1 MNMIVPP
8 ERRAV
13 AATFVALA
21 LALSSACAKAPKVDY
36 PVKPVP
42 FTDVHLND
50 VFWAPRLESN
60 RSVTIPH
67 IFKMEEETGR
77 LKNFELAK
85 DALAGAADLKFCT
98 NYPFDDSDVYKTIEA
113 ASYAMA
119 AHPDRD
125 LEKYVDGVIDR
136 IASAQEPDG
145 YLYTIRTI
153 GGPPPV
159 DWMGKARWSHLYM
172 SHELYNLGHLYEAAT
187 AHYQATGK
195 TSLLNIAIKSADLV
209 AREFGPG
216 KRTNPPGHEEI
227 EIGLVKLYRA
237 TGQKKYLDLAKF
249 FIDARGRPAGRVPYR
264 GENGQQVLL
273 YGEYSQDH
281 KPFVE
286 QAEAVG
292 HAVRAGY
299 LYAGAADVAA
309 LTGERAYL
317 AALDKIWADVV
328 GTKIYLTGGIGAA
341 GAWEGY
347 GPAYRL
353 PNASAYAETCAN
365 IAVFLWNSRMFRLEE
380 DAKYVDVMERIL
392 YNGVLSGISLSGD
405 RFFYPNPLE
414 SYGQHQRVPWFG
426 CACCPP
432 NVARVLASVPGY
444 IYAADGDKVYI
455 NLFAQ
460 GKANMTAG
468 KAKLEIVQT
477 TEYPWTG
484 DVRIEV
490 KPERPAPLSL
500 HVRIPGWALGRPIP
514 SDLYKYTDG
523 PAPKPAAA
531 GPAETKGAADVI
543 AEPVVRTIE
552 MPTVK
557 VNGEPVDVILRKGYV
572 VLDRTWQ
579 GGDVVEV
586 SLPMPVRRVVA
597 NDKVEADRGRVAVE
611 RGPLVY
617 CAEAPDN
624 DGRVTNFILTDGAGL
639 SAARADELLNGV
651 VVIKG
656 EAEAL
661 SEKAGRAVVEK
672 KDITL
677 IPYYA
682 WANRGPGE
690 MEVWIAREPAK
701 ARMAMEPGLAA
712 KAAVTA
718 SEGAK
723 GLKGVNDGY
732 EPEGSADAT
741 RYVHWWPKK
750 GGSEWVEYAF
760 KEAVRVSET
769 SVYWFDDTGG
779 GSCRV
784 PASWRLLY
792 KSGDKWLPVAAAG
805 PYRVAKDAWN
815 TVRFAPV
822 RTTGLRLE
830 IEEQKD
836 WSVGVHEWKVK

>member
-1 MNMIVPP
+1 MSIVSPN
-8 ERRAV
+8 RL
-13 AATFVALA
+13 AAGTLLLA
-21 LALSSACAKAPKVDY
+21 LAVMPFPACTPAPKADY

-42 FTDVHLND
+42 FTDVHLSD
-50 VFWAPRLESN
+50 VFWAPRLETN
-60 RSVTIPH
+60 RTVTIPH
-67 IFKMEEETGR
+67 LFKESEDTNR
-77 LKNFELAK
+77 LKNFDLAK
-85 DALAGAADLKFCT
+85 EALSGATGLKFCT
-98 NYPFDDSDVYKTIEA
+98 SYPFDDSDVYKSLEA
-113 ASYAMA
+113 ASYALA
-119 AHPDRD
+119 THPDPA
-125 LEKYVDGVIDR
+125 LMKYVDGVVER
-136 IASAQEPDG
+136 IAAAQERDG
-145 YLYTIRTI
+145 YLYTVRTV

-159 DWMGKARWSHLYM
+159 DWMGKERWSNLEM
-172 SHELYNLGHLYEAAT
+172 SHELYNLGHLCEAAA

-195 TSLLNIAIKSADLV
+195 TNLLNIAVKSAELV

-227 EIGLVKLYRA
+227 EIGLVKLYRV
-237 TGQKKYLDLAKF
+237 TGKQRYLDLAKF
-249 FIDARGRPAGRVPYR
+249 FIDARGRSEGRIPYR
-264 GENGQQVLL
+264 GGNGQELLL

-286 QAEAVG
+286 QSEAVG

-309 LTGERAYL
+309 LTGEKAYV

-365 IAVFLWNSRMFRLEE
+365 IATFLWNSRMFRLEE

-414 SYGQHQRVPWFG
+414 SHGQHQRVAWFG

-432 NVARVLASVPGY
+432 NVARVLTSVPGY
-444 IYAADGDKVYI
+444 VYAAGADKVYV

-460 GKANMTAG
+460 GTAKITAG
-468 KAKLEIVQT
+468 KARLEVVQT
-477 TEYPWTG
+477 TEYPWKG

-490 KPERPAPLSL
+490 RPDKPAALTF
-500 HVRIPGWALGRPIP
+500 HVRIPGWAVGRPIP
-514 SDLYKYTDG
+514 SDLYRYADA
-523 PAPKPAAA
+523 PAPKAAALAAA
-531 GPAETKGAADVI
+531 GGEEKSAAPASEPLVKDV
-543 AEPVVRTIE
+543 ELVS
-552 MPTVK
+552 VK
-557 VNGEPVDVILRKGYV
+557 VNGQPIDIVLEKGYV
-572 VLDRTWQ
+572 LINRTWQ
-579 GGDVVEV
+579 AGDMIEV
-586 SLPMPVRRVVA
+586 SLPMPVRRVLA
-597 NDKVEADRGRVAVE
+597 NDKVEADLGRVAVE

-617 CAEAPDN
+617 CAEGPDN
-624 DGRVTNFILTDGAGL
+624 GGRVSNFVLPDGAAL
-639 SAARADELLNGV
+639 AVELRPDLLNGV
-651 VVIKG
+651 VVLKG

-661 SEKAGRAVVEK
+661 SEKAGREVVEK
-672 KDITL
+672 KPITL

-682 WANRGPGE
+682 WANRGPSE

-701 ARMAMEPGLAA
+701 ARIAREPGLAA

-723 GLKGVNDGY
+723 GLRGVNDQY
-732 EPEGSADAT
+732 DPEGSGDGT
-741 RYVHWWPKK
+741 GYTHWWPKK
-750 GGSEWVEYAF
+750 GGGEWVQYDFAEP
-760 KEAVRVSET
+760 VRVSEA

-784 PASWRLLY
+784 PASWKLLY
-792 KSGDKWLPVAAAG
+792 KSGDLWQPVAAAG
-805 PYRVAKDAWN
+805 PYGVAKDAWN
-815 TVRFAPV
+815 TVRFVPV

-830 IEEQKD
+830 IKEQKD
-836 WSVGVHEWKVK
+836 WSVGVHEWKIK

>member
-1 MNMIVPP
+1 MSIVSPN
-8 ERRAV
+8 RI
-13 AATFVALA
+13 AAGTLLLA
-21 LALSSACAKAPKVDY
+21 LAVMPFPACTPAPKADY

-42 FTDVHLND
+42 FTDVHLAD
-50 VFWAPRLESN
+50 VFWAPRLEAN
-60 RSVTIPH
+60 RTVTIPH
-67 IFKMEEETGR
+67 LFKESEDTNR
-77 LKNFELAK
+77 LKNFDVAK
-85 DALAGAADLKFCT
+85 DALSGATGLKFCT
-98 NYPFDDSDVYKTIEA
+98 SYPFDDSDVYKSIEA
-113 ASYAMA
+113 ASYALA
-119 AHPDRD
+119 TRPDPA
-125 LEKYVDGVIDR
+125 LMKSIDGVIAR
-136 IASAQEPDG
+136 IAAAQEPDG
-145 YLYTIRTI
+145 YLYTVRTI

-159 DWMGKARWSHLYM
+159 DWMGKERWSNLEM
-172 SHELYNLGHLYEAAT
+172 SHELYNQGHLYEAAA

-195 TSLLNIAIKSADLV
+195 TNLLNVAIKSADLI

-227 EIGLVKLYRA
+227 EIGLVKLYRV
-237 TGQKKYLDLAKF
+237 TGKQRYLDLAKF
-249 FIDARGRPAGRVPYR
+249 FVDARGRSEGRIPYR
-264 GENGQQVLL
+264 GGNGQQLLL

-286 QAEAVG
+286 QSEAVG

-309 LTGERAYL
+309 LTGDRSYI
-317 AALDKIWADVV
+317 AALDRIWADVV

-365 IAVFLWNSRMFRLEE
+365 IATFLWNSRMFRLEE

-414 SYGQHQRVPWFG
+414 SHGQHERVAWFG

-432 NVARVLASVPGY
+432 NVARVLTSVPGY
-444 IYAADGDKVYI
+444 VYGAGADKVYV

-460 GKANMTAG
+460 GTARITAG
-468 KAKLEIVQT
+468 RARLEVVQT
-477 TEYPWTG
+477 TEYPWKG

-490 KPERPAPLSL
+490 KPDKPAAMTF
-500 HVRIPGWALGRPIP
+500 HVRIPGWAVGRPIP
-514 SDLYKYTDG
+514 SNLYKYTEA
-523 PAPKPAAA
+523 PAPKAAALAAA
-531 GPAETKGAADVI
+531 GGEEKGAALA
-543 AEPVVRTIE
+543 AEPSVNDVEIAS
-552 MPTVK
+552 VK
-557 VNGEPVDVILRKGYV
+557 VNGQPVDLVLEKGYV
-572 VLDRTWQ
+572 LISRTWQ
-579 GGDVVEV
+579 AGDTIEV
-586 SLPMPVRRVVA
+586 SLPMPVRRVLA
-597 NDKVEADRGRVAVE
+597 NDKVEADQGRVAVE

-617 CAEAPDN
+617 CAEGPDN
-624 DGRVTNFILTDGAGL
+624 GGRVTNFILPDGAAL
-639 SAARADELLNGV
+639 AAELRPDLLNGV

-656 EAEAL
+656 EAGAL
-661 SEKAGRAVVEK
+661 SEKAGQAVVEK
-672 KDITL
+672 KPITL

-682 WANRGPGE
+682 WANRGPSE

-701 ARMAMEPGLAA
+701 ARIAREPGLAA

-723 GLKGVNDGY
+723 GLKGVNDQY
-732 EPEGSADAT
+732 EPEGSDDGT
-741 RYVHWWPKK
+741 GYVHWWPKK
-750 GGSEWVEYAF
+750 GGGEWVQYDFAEPVRIS
-760 KEAVRVSET
+760 EA

-792 KSGDKWLPVAAAG
+792 KTGDLWQPVAAAG
-805 PYRVAKDAWN
+805 PYGIAKDAWN
-815 TVRFAPV
+815 TIRFAPV

-830 IEEQKD
+830 IQEQRD
-836 WSVGVHEWKVK
+836 WSAGVHEWKIK